1 MGLTENQK
9 HLIKAISKGE
19 IADIKK
25 IAVLCLKEDET
36 QKNSYFCK
44 QYIATL
50 SNQPTFI
57 ELPHNIKHLVSAE
70 DMQMFNDKRYFLS
83 DREEKILNHIK
94 RMALVEQK
102 MNEIG
107 IKYINS
113 TLLYGESGTGKTT
126 FAKYVA
132 KALNLPFVYINFSK
146 LIDSYMGKTSSN
158 IAEVFNYVNNN
169 KCVFMLDEID
179 CISVERSSN
188 SGSGS
193 DGEISRITITLMQ
206 EFDKLSS
213 GTVLISATNRLD
225 RIDKAL
231 VRRFSKI
238 HEVKPLGT
246 YEMLELAND
255 YMLDIGIDV
264 MENININVKN
274 QAKLVTQINEL
285 VALEIEKQLTV

>member
-1 MGLTENQK
+1 VGLTENQK

-19 IADIKK
+19 ISDIKK
-25 IAVLCLKEDET
+25 VAVLCLKEDET
-36 QKNSYFCK
+36 QKNQYFCK
-44 QYIATL
+44 QYINTL

-57 ELPHNIKHLVSAE
+57 ELPHNIKHFVSAE
-70 DMQMFNDKRYFLS
+70 DMQMFNEKRYFLS
-83 DREEKILNHIK
+83 DREKKMLEHIK
-94 RMALVEQK
+94 RMVLVEQK

-107 IKYINS
+107 IKYINA
-113 TLLYGESGTGKTT
+113 TILHGESGTGKTT

-132 KALNLPFVYINFSK
+132 RELELPFVYINFSK
-146 LIDSYMGKTSSN
+146 LIDSYMGKTSNN
-158 IAEVFNYVNNN
+158 IGEVFNYVNNN

-231 VRRFSKI
+231 IRRFSKI
-238 HEVKPLGT
+238 HEVKPLEKH
-246 YEMLELAND
+246 EMLELAND
-255 YMLDIGIDV
+255 YILDIGIDV
-264 MENININVKN
+264 MENIDFNIKN
-274 QAKLVTQINEL
+274 QAKLITQINEL
-285 VALEIEKQLTV
+285 VALEIEKQLTT